1 LKAHIAIDPEGIAAS
16 VWQSGHRFMSHLSIL
31 PTVLRDAD
39 HLVASLESLN
49 LQPIRGG
56 SLRGFQESRPVEV
69 RVELA
74 DGQALGWSR
83 QSDGSLALVGDLQRL
98 SRSGPL
104 QRLLGRITRAYAARL
119 ALAEAAEHFPGA
131 VVSVRA

>member
-1 LKAHIAIDPEGIAAS
+1 
-16 VWQSGHRFMSHLSIL
+16 MSHLSIL

-49 LQPIRGG
+49 LHPIRGG
-56 SLRGFQESRPVEV
+56 SLHGFQESRPVDV

-74 DGQALGWSR
+74 DGQSLGWSR

-119 ALAEAAEHFPGA
+119 ALAEAAERFPGA